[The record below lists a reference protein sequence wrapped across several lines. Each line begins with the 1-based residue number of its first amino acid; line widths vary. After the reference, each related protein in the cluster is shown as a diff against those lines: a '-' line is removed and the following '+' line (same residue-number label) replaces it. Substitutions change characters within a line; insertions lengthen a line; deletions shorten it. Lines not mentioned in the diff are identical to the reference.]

1 MALRF
6 SLAELM
12 RLLAVTEI
20 SDKNVED
27 WETTETLVFAS
38 RQLVKGML
46 RNMLEEYYSEF
57 HNQSDYCLD
66 ILFQ

>member
-1 MALRF
+1 MAIRF

-20 SDKNVED
+20 SDKNFEV
-27 WETTETLVFAS
+27 WETTKILVFAS
-38 RQLVKGML
+38 RQLVKDML
-46 RNMLEEYYSEF
+46 RNMQEEYYCAF
-57 HNQSDYCLD
+57 HNHSDYCLD